1 MKSQEFNKDVG
12 ATAGCTLRLL
22 LNSIPEEKRGER
34 HGIRGDAWFG
44 SVRTANEVALRGHDG
59 VFQIKQYHASFPKDY
74 IEEAL
79 KDAPGG
85 VHILLEGTT
94 QDEVKL
100 IALGYRYSRKTALHF
115 VLTENAGNSKPGIPY
130 QMKYTDNF
138 GNICSRYVDRP
149 QVVSNFFASS
159 NTIDTHNQLRQ
170 DNLKLEKKW
179 LTQSPWFRLSTTLI
193 GIVVTNS
200 FLLCNYHK
208 VINVGSSEQQEKKNT
223 IQRFAGILAHQLIQ
237 MANKLDGESGS
248 KFLPETGPSFTVSA
262 TQHFSDISSPTLTNS
277 FPITSATN
285 IIRSATDAN
294 GILHYLAKYEVTQ
307 DPSGRKR
314 TKMRKCKLCAEEGK
328 RRDVGQYCIT
338 CGESYSLCNKCDERD
353 CFGQHVKNIKRNTR
367 QSKKNGSL
375 P

>member
-1 MKSQEFNKDVG
+1 MEIQRGKDGMKSQEFNKDVG

-179 LTQSPWFRLSTTLI
+179 LTQSPWFRLSTT
-193 GIVVTNS
+193 
-200 FLLCNYHK
+200 
-208 VINVGSSEQQEKKNT
+208 NT

-262 TQHFSDISSPTLTNS
+262 TQHLSDISSPTLTNS

-367 QSKKNGSL
+367 HSKKNGSL